1 MVSSLDEESL
11 EALIVKQMTTPAA
24 DGGGWEQGSPA
35 DYDRAHA
42 VDLVQL
48 TAFLRTTQPGLV
60 APLGLEEDS
69 VVRRKFLARLQGEIA
84 KHGIVHVLRNG
95 LQHRVRRATPAH
107 HVAPP
112 C

>member
-1 MVSSLDEESL
+1 MTSTSSPTWSDVAYRGGSQGTVSSLDEESL

-69 VVRRKFLARLQGEIA
+69 VVRRKFLARLQG
-84 KHGIVHVLRNG
+84 
-95 LQHRVRRATPAH
+95 
-107 HVAPP
+107 
-112 C
+112 